1 MNTFKT
7 CLKIASISCFGI
19 IAFFSSCKEESTG
32 PSAETRTKKELL
44 MLSPWKLTAS
54 VSKTPVDIDGMNGA
68 STDRFIQLKPCE
80 QDNTYKFNADSTTT
94 EVNNTKCKSNEAA
107 TAKGTW
113 ILSPDQKTLKWNGF
127 DYPIMDITAN
137 NLILKYSFKVGVET
151 YELTDTYSH

>member
-1 MNTFKT
+1 MKSNFK
-7 CLKIASISCFGI
+7 
-19 IAFFSSCKEESTG
+19 FFVVLCACVALLLSNCKDDSTD
-32 PSAETRTKKELL
+32 PAPETRTRKELL
-44 MLSPWKLTAS
+44 MLSSWKLTAS

-80 QDNTYKFNADSTTT
+80 QDNSYKFNADSTTT

-127 DYPIMDITAN
+127 DYPIIDITAT
-137 NLILKYSFKVGVET
+137 NLVVKYSFKVGVET

>member
-1 MNTFKT
+1 MKSNFK
-7 CLKIASISCFGI
+7 
-19 IAFFSSCKEESTG
+19 FFVVLCACVALLLSSCKDDSTD
-32 PSAETRTKKELL
+32 PAPETRTRKELL
-44 MLSPWKLTAS
+44 MLSSWKLTAS

-127 DYPIMDITAN
+127 DYPIIDITAT
-137 NLILKYSFKVGVET
+137 NLVVKYSFKVGVET